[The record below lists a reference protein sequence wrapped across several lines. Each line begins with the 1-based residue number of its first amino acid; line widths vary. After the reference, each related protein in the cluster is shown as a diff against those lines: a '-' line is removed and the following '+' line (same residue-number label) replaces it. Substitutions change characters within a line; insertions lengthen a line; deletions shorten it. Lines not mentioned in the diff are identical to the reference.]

1 MPATPAADSLRLV
14 QALQKQ
20 WGAALIE
27 THISWVLLDG
37 EHAWKIKK
45 PVRLPFLN
53 ASELDTRLQLCEAE
67 CRLNRRLAP
76 SVYLGVV
83 PLRGTPGAPR
93 LTGEGAVI
101 EYALK
106 MRQFPPGALLSEHL
120 AEGRLLPAHID
131 ALAHRLARF
140 HQEALVA
147 PPGAPFGTPEL
158 IELQIRRVIE
168 GLAPQDG
175 GQAARRAWLAWLQTQ
190 TTALHAT
197 WLRRRAQGR
206 IVEGH
211 GDLHL
216 ANTVVLGDEVT
227 AFDCIEFDPTLRW
240 IDPISDIAFTAMDL
254 MAQHRTDLAWRF
266 LNTWLDDTG
275 DHAGLPTLRVY
286 LVYRALVRALVARLR
301 DPHGQNPNRP
311 DYIGL
316 AQQFL
321 APPRPSLLITHGLS
335 GSGKS
340 FQSQRLLERDQAIRL
355 RADVERKRLFGLPA
369 LAKSKGQV
377 PDSIY
382 TPEATQ
388 RTYARLLS
396 LATLVLDA
404 GYPVIVD
411 AAFLKASERAT
422 FLRLAQWKGVPFTI
436 LHCEAPETTLRERV
450 RARLAQGDDPSEADE
465 AVLTSQIQK
474 AEPLQP
480 QERAWVVRV

>member
-1 MPATPAADSLRLV
+1 LPDWSDGTLPPRHGCCSICRPWASCTITARPPRHVERPLLPMPATPAADSLRLV

-83 PLRGTPGAPR
+83 PLRGTPGSPR

-175 GQAARRAWLAWLQTQ
+175 GQAAHGLA
-190 TTALHAT
+190 
-197 WLRRRAQGR
+197 R
-206 IVEGH
+206 
-211 GDLHL
+211 D
-216 ANTVVLGDEVT
+216 
-227 AFDCIEFDPTLRW
+227 
-240 IDPISDIAFTAMDL
+240 
-254 MAQHRTDLAWRF
+254 
-266 LNTWLDDTG
+266 
-275 DHAGLPTLRVY
+275 
-286 LVYRALVRALVARLR
+286 LVAAARPG
-301 DPHGQNPNRP
+301 PHRRGPWRPAPGQ
-311 DYIGL
+311 
-316 AQQFL
+316 
-321 APPRPSLLITHGLS
+321 HG
-335 GSGKS
+335 G
-340 FQSQRLLERDQAIRL
+340 
-355 RADVERKRLFGLPA
+355 
-369 LAKSKGQV
+369 
-377 PDSIY
+377 
-382 TPEATQ
+382 
-388 RTYARLLS
+388 
-396 LATLVLDA
+396 
-404 GYPVIVD
+404 
-411 AAFLKASERAT
+411 
-422 FLRLAQWKGVPFTI
+422 
-436 LHCEAPETTLRERV
+436 
-450 RARLAQGDDPSEADE
+450 
-465 AVLTSQIQK
+465 
-474 AEPLQP
+474 
-480 QERAWVVRV
+480 AW